1 MMQKRFLHW
10 ILLWILAALITAA
23 ALVYQ
28 NLTGPTN
35 PKRAELWLS
44 DSQVYKFKLPR
55 SHGGNSGCLIEL
67 NISDTLISGELLY
80 RRYPTHEEWQK
91 ATLVRAKDKLA
102 AYLPYQPP
110 AGKLEYYLLF
120 RQEGKVIRMPA
131 GEQVIIRFRGDVP
144 AGIIIPH
151 ASLMFIAMLLSNLT
165 LLLALFNFRQYRI
178 YGFITTMVLFAG
190 GLIMGPIVQKYAFG
204 QYWTGF
210 PFGFDLTDNKTLI
223 AFVFWLFAIIGNLKM
238 DRRYLTILAALV
250 MLFIF
255 SIPHSAKGSELDP
268 ATGKIK
274 TGMIVHTPI
283 KLFTLNTNE
292 KKNCHRGIEAI
303 A

>member
-1 MMQKRFLHW
+1 MWHKRFLHW
-10 ILLWILAALITAA
+10 ILLWILAGLITAA

-35 PKRAELWLS
+35 PKRLELWLS

-55 SHGGNSGCLIEL
+55 SHGGSTNCLIEL
-67 NISDTLISGELLY
+67 NIPDTMIAGELFF

-91 ATLVRAKDKLA
+91 TTLVRAKDKLA

-120 RQEGKVIRMPA
+120 RQEGKVTRMPA
-131 GEQVIIRFRGDVP
+131 GEQVVIRFRGDVP

-151 ASLMFIAMLLSNLT
+151 ASLMFIAMLLSNLA
-165 LLLALFNFRQYRI
+165 LLLALFNFRQYRT
-178 YGFITTMVLFAG
+178 YGFITTIVLFAG
-190 GLIMGPIVQKYAFG
+190 GLILGPMVQKHAFG

-223 AFVFWLFAIIGNLKM
+223 AFVFWLLAIIGNLKKG
-238 DRRYLTILAALV
+238 RRYLTILAALV
-250 MLFIF
+250 MLVIF

-274 TGMIVHTPI
+274 TGMIFHAPVIPI
-283 KLFTLNTNE
+283 TLNANG
-292 KKNCHRGIEAI
+292 KQNYHWGIEAI